1 MLDFIWNTAAF
12 IIALSILVAIHEYGH
27 FWVARR
33 CNVKVHR
40 FSIGFGKVLFKKTDK
55 HGTEFAIAAIPLGGY
70 VKMLDGRVEE
80 VPEELQQFAFDK
92 KTVWQ
97 RIAIVAAGPIANFLL
112 AIIAFWLMYMIG
124 VNSAKPIISQVA
136 EYSPVSVVHQQKAF
150 QVSAVNGQSV
160 NDWEALNLALVA
172 QIGEADFELTIDPL
186 TNIDSISKNKS
197 NLPLVTE
204 PSQTYTVSLADWK
217 FDPKKESVITSLGF
231 IPYSPKVHLIANTIA
246 DNSASQRSG
255 LTVGD
260 KLLAVNGVALQD
272 WQQFVQVIQESA
284 NKALKLVIERQ
295 GSQKILMLTPDAR
308 EVGNGVIQGYIG
320 LAPKVNTYPEQFRV
334 SLQYG
339 VFESVSKGVDKTWQL
354 TKLTFSTLVKLVSGE
369 MSVKN
374 LSGPV
379 GIAKGAG
386 MSADYGIASFLG
398 FIALISV
405 NLGIMNLIPL
415 PVLDGGHLMYYFI
428 EAITGKPVSER
439 IQEFGFKIGIAVL
452 MTFMSI
458 AILNDFN
465 LL

>member
-1 MLDFIWNTAAF
+1 MLDFIWNTASF

-40 FSIGFGKVLFKKTDK
+40 FSIGFGKVLFKKVDK
-55 HGTEFAIAAIPLGGY
+55 QGTEFVIAAIPLGGY

-80 VPEELQQFAFDK
+80 VPEELSEFAFDK

-112 AIIAFWLMYMIG
+112 AIVAFFLMYTIG
-124 VNSAKPIISQVA
+124 VNSAKPIISDVA
-136 EYSPVSVVHQQKAF
+136 ENSPASVISEQKKF
-150 QVSAVNGQSV
+150 QITAVNGQDV
-160 NDWEALNLALVA
+160 NDWEALNLMLVA
-172 QIGEADFELTIDPL
+172 QIGESNFDLSITPFMS
-186 TNIDSISKNKS
+186 TNSQIVN
-197 NLPLVTE
+197 E
-204 PSQTYTVSLADWK
+204 PSQTYTVSLDNWK
-217 FDPKKESVITSLGF
+217 FDPKKESVIRSLGF
-231 IPYSPKVHLIANTIA
+231 VPYSPKVYLVA
-246 DNSASQRSG
+246 DSVADDSASQRSG

-260 KLLAVNGVALQD
+260 KLISIDGIKLND
-272 WQQFVQVIQESA
+272 WQQFVKIIQKNA
-284 NKALKLVIERQ
+284 NNPLQLTIERN
-295 GSQKILMLTPDAR
+295 SSNKVLTLVPDSR
-308 EVGNGVIQGYIG
+308 EVSDGQIQGYIG
-320 LAPKVNTYPEQFRV
+320 LAPKVDVYPDEFRV
-334 SLQYG
+334 SLKYG
-339 VFESVSKGVDKTWQL
+339 LVEAFTKGLDKTWQL
-354 TKLTFSTLVKLVSGE
+354 TELTFSTLIKLVTGDL
-369 MSVKN
+369 SVKN

-386 MSADYGIASFLG
+386 MSADYGVAYFLG

-428 EAITGKPVSER
+428 EAITGKPVSEK
-439 IQEFGFKIGIAVL
+439 IQEVGFKIGAAVL